1 MKALKKHTNI
11 DPSTSEGQS
20 LLGQHIIS
28 QSTLGIRWKLQK
40 LQFGLKM
47 PVPHFFDVAFE
58 VFNN

>member
-20 LLGQHIIS
+20 LLGQHFIS
-28 QSTLGIRWKLQK
+28 QSTLDNRWKLQK
-40 LQFGLKM
+40 LQFGLQM
-47 PVPHFFDVAFE
+47 PVPCLFDVAFE